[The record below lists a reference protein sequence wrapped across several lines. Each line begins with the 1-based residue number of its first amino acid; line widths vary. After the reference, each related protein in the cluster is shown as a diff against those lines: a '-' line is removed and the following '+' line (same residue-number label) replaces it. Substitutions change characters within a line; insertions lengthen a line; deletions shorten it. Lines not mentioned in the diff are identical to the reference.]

1 MEMSIERDRRLAVL
15 LIGYAVASLVHFVH
29 NAEFLADYPNLPAS
43 WTRASVY
50 LAWVALS
57 AVGLAGWLMASRG
70 YRTVGLALICAY
82 ALLGIDSLG
91 HYAVAPFSAH
101 TSAMNATILM
111 EVGLAIGVFI
121 EAMRRLVRGSFRASV
136 TGA

>member
-1 MEMSIERDRRLAVL
+1 MSIARDRRLTVL

-29 NAEFLADYPNLPAS
+29 NAEFLTEYPNLPAS
-43 WTRASVY
+43 WTRTGVY
-50 LAWVALS
+50 LAWGGLS
-57 AVGLAGWLMASRG
+57 AVGLAGWLMVSRG
-70 YRTVGLALICAY
+70 YQRVGRALVCAY

-111 EVGLAIGVFI
+111 EVGMAMGVFV
-121 EAMRRLVRGSFRASV
+121 EAMRRIVRRDFRASA